1 MLFKEYRNSRI
12 QAYSYHTLFKT
23 LQDLYNDELSEMLV
37 YIKDIPNAEYENGR
51 LLLIFSEKKLI
62 KVTFD
67 EENVEVRPIEY
78 VNVKYSFRI
87 NSGLSKREGELA
99 LNIENEEIL
108 LNPSIDFSPYHQSN
122 YPNIIILIYKFLSTK

>member
-1 MLFKEYRNSRI
+1 M
-12 QAYSYHTLFKT
+12 
-23 LQDLYNDELSEMLV
+23 
-37 YIKDIPNAEYENGR
+37 
-51 LLLIFSEKKLI
+51 KKLI

-78 VNVKYSFRI
+78 VDVKYSFSM

-99 LNIENEEIL
+99 LNIENEKFSI
-108 LNPSIDFSPYHQSN
+108 NPSIDFSPYQQSN

>member
-1 MLFKEYRNSRI
+1 MLFKKYRDSRI
-12 QAYSYHTLFKT
+12 QAFSYHTLFKT

-37 YIKDIPNAEYENGR
+37 YVKDIPNAEYENGR

-78 VNVKYSFRI
+78 VDVKYSFRM
-87 NSGLSKREGELA
+87 NSVLSKREELA

>member
-51 LLLIFSEKKLI
+51 LLLIFSEKA
-62 KVTFD
+62 
-67 EENVEVRPIEY
+67 N
-78 VNVKYSFRI
+78 
-87 NSGLSKREGELA
+87 
-99 LNIENEEIL
+99 
-108 LNPSIDFSPYHQSN
+108 QSN
-122 YPNIIILIYKFLSTK
+122 F